1 MPAQPAELWAFYV
14 AAATVA
20 AILVVAVGAAVI
32 VSHRKITA
40 ATRDYAARQ
49 VAALEEERSRVARD
63 LHDDVSQQIAVLSHR
78 LETIQESLPD
88 VVDPGLVSA
97 TEAVGDGLRDLA
109 DTVRALA
116 HRMHPSVLDHLGLGP
131 ALESLA
137 RETATATELEIR
149 VEVAPEPQLE
159 PPQALAF
166 YRVAQ
171 EALHNVQK
179 HAQAARVLVRMSQSD
194 RSTILEVS
202 DDGAGF
208 LPQAA
213 AQPGGLGLLSMRE
226 RIRQAGGE
234 LSIASS
240 PGKGTL
246 VVAWVPRRNGLPG

>member
-1 MPAQPAELWAFYV
+1 
-14 AAATVA
+14 VA

-78 LETIQESLPD
+78 LETIQESLPNSA
-88 VVDPGLVSA
+88 DPGLRNA
-97 TEAVGDGLRDLA
+97 AEAVGDGLRDLA
-109 DTVRALA
+109 DTVRAMA
-116 HRMHPSVLDHLGLGP
+116 HRMHPSLLDHLGLGP

-137 RETATATELEIR
+137 HETATGTGLEVR
-149 VEVAPEPQLE
+149 VEMALDPKLE
-159 PPQALAF
+159 LPQALAL

-179 HAQAARVLVRMSQSD
+179 HARAARVLVRMRQTD

-202 DDGAGF
+202 DDGEGF
-208 LPQAA
+208 LLQASA
-213 AQPGGLGLLSMRE
+213 SPPGLGLLSMRE
-226 RIRQAGGE
+226 RMRLAGGE
-234 LSIASS
+234 LSIAST
-240 PGKGTL
+240 PGQGTV
-246 VVAWVPRRNGLPG
+246 VVAWVPRRNGAAG